1 MNKHPLE
8 KITRIIVFIGL
19 AASLFSSG
27 FGGMFE
33 VSAGQVL
40 TGPNL
45 QQQVSLNAAV
55 TNGKYNDM
63 DKAWAYTGNWAVV
76 QDGSAYNGQLHIS
89 HNLSDSATISING
102 TAFTLMYSS
111 AYKRGSLNILV
122 DGKRIAVLNQ
132 KTVATVYKVNWN
144 SPKLTAGTHVV
155 KFVHISGLTI
165 DIDMISVS
173 GSTTQQSATAT
184 PTRVNATATLKPTT
198 VGSPTS
204 IASSPTSSPIPLS
217 QTPTI
222 TPIPGSETA
231 TESSTA
237 IASPTTGSPTAIESA
252 TPETSPTVTGSPTPT
267 LSPTPTTIT
276 SQSTTYYVNGLKG
289 SDSNTGT
296 QSLPW
301 KTIQK
306 AANTLKTG
314 TTVFVA
320 AGTYNERVSVPHPG
334 ITFQAQGL
342 VNMQGFIITGSDTI
356 ISGFNIDNTPASGWD
371 GYGIK
376 ADAANCT
383 IQNNYITHG
392 PIGGIFSSAN
402 AIGCKIINN
411 KLNHNLRSGLDI
423 MGNNNIVQGNEI
435 WDTVQFADW
444 AQGKNPPSGFQPDA
458 DGILFFGSGSV
469 FTKNYIH
476 DIPSS
481 NPDGTATNSHTD
493 CFQTWGQIP
502 ATNIVIDGNMCK
514 NIQLQSANLD
524 NLGSGFTFEHNSGS
538 IIVRNNLI
546 FADVCFFEHD
556 TVNVSFLNN
565 DCIINKSIPSSPYP
579 AGYPVGVSLG
589 VNNTG
594 TIVKNNLFY
603 NVRGAIFYSNTAG
616 ITQSNYY
623 VASASDFDGTT
634 DYHLIST
641 SKAINV
647 GAKLTN
653 VPDDY
658 DGKARPYG
666 TGFDI
671 GAYEYTGK

>member
-1 MNKHPLE
+1 MNNHIYE
-8 KITRIIVFIGL
+8 KITQIVVFIGL
-19 AASLFSSG
+19 TVSLLSSG
-27 FGGMFE
+27 FGDMFQA
-33 VSAGQVL
+33 SAGQVL
-40 TGPNL
+40 NGPDR
-45 QQQVSLNAAV
+45 QQQISFNAAV
-55 TNGKYNDM
+55 TNGIYNDL
-63 DKAWAYTGNWAVV
+63 DKAWTYVGSWTIYQTSLAYA
-76 QDGSAYNGQLHIS
+76 GQLHNS
-89 HNLSDSATISING
+89 RALNDTATISMNA

-111 AYKRGSLNILV
+111 ASTRGTLNVLV
-122 DGKRIAVLNQ
+122 DGKKIATIDQ
-132 KTVATVYKVNWN
+132 KSATTIFKKNWA
-144 SPKLTAGTHVV
+144 SPHLAAGNHVV
-155 KFVHISGLTI
+155 KFVHASGTSI
-165 DIDMISVS
+165 DIDMITVS
-173 GSTTQQSATAT
+173 GSTTAQSPTPTHISATAT
-184 PTRVNATATLKPTT
+184 PKPVTA
-198 VGSPTS
+198 SPTPLKQS
-204 IASSPTSSPIPLS
+204 TPTNSPIPAS
-217 QTPTI
+217 KTPGSTPTTI
-222 TPIPGSETA
+222 V
-231 TESSTA
+231 
-237 IASPTTGSPTAIESA
+237 SPTAGSPTATNNPTSVA
-252 TPETSPTVTGSPTPT
+252 SPTVTGSPIPT

-276 SQSTTYYVNGLKG
+276 SQSTTYYVDGLKG
-289 SDSNTGT
+289 SDSNTGAQT
-296 QSLPW
+296 LPW

-306 AANTLKTG
+306 AANTLKSG
-314 TTVFVA
+314 TTAIVL
-320 AGTYNERVSVPHPG
+320 AGTYNERVSVSHPG

-356 ISGFNIDNTPASGWD
+356 ISGFNIDNTPASGYD

-376 ADAANCT
+376 ADAANCI
-383 IQNNYITHG
+383 IQNNYVTHG
-392 PIGGIFSSAN
+392 PIGGIYTSAN
-402 AIGCKIINN
+402 AIGCKVINN
-411 KLNHNLRSGLDI
+411 KLYHNLRSGLDI
-423 MGNNNIVQGNEI
+423 MGNNNIVEGNEI

-444 AQGKNPPSGFQPDA
+444 PQGQNPPSGFQPDA

-502 ATNIVIDGNMCK
+502 ASNIVIDGNICK
-514 NIQLQSANLD
+514 NIQLQSVNTG
-524 NLGSGFTFEHNSGS
+524 NLGSGFTFEQNSGS

-565 DCIINKSIPSSPYP
+565 DCIINKTIPGSPYP

-623 VASASDFDGTT
+623 VATASDFAGAS

-641 SKAINV
+641 SKAIDV

-658 DGKARPYG
+658 DGKSRPYG
-666 TGFDI
+666 TGYDI